1 MFDQGQQPITGHL
14 DVLDALPIMIL
25 DVDRDGLL
33 QFANKKV
40 RERLGLP
47 AELDEISLSDVLD
60 AGSAQGAM
68 SQLQALFSG
77 EGDITSTWKL
87 RGRNGS
93 LIQVDANAVTIYE
106 NGYPVRVRTYL
117 HDGSELVAAP
127 VVQAPPPAP
136 PPQPAPTLTGPTD
149 AIAALKEEQEYT
161 KALLLKSGL
170 MVYIIDTRNNV
181 VDINDEMQK
190 ATGFSRQST
199 PTLDALLTGLY
210 PDPKYRGIVQRI
222 HENMYKNQH
231 LRKTELTVATS
242 TGEVKHISWS
252 TARLKNA
259 KGAVHGFI
267 AMGIDVTE
275 KKRLEQWVKLQT
287 SCFDRVYD
295 GVVVS
300 DLSGNII
307 NWIGGTD
314 RLLGFKSED
323 MVGKSLSNIFPA
335 EYRNDI
341 EASLKDGID
350 REGKWSSEMAMSTA
364 DGRKLL
370 IRLEA
375 AVILNEKNAPIAVV
389 SVLHDLTRERQLERE
404 VNEEKEE
411 VAQLNRLLE
420 DREREVKDLKLHV
433 DEVERRVEYLGTRNR
448 DLEMESGRLSSEHGS
463 LEAGLKELSLF
474 QTQVLSTSSTALL
487 TLDPAGHV
495 MTWSRGAEELTRLTD
510 KEAFMRHHDEVLRLE
525 EFDWEGL
532 QSEATQ
538 NGRVVLPCT
547 LVRKDESRQPILLE
561 MMVQHDDNGQVSGF
575 TEVAL
580 PPPAVETPVVPQID
594 LSQELLQAQ
603 DLATVGELSI
613 GLARDLGDVYSAQHA
628 NLRRLQEYVGDL
640 KKVVELYRSGVS
652 HRDIEAFVRRVDLKR
667 VLSDLDFVFDETSE
681 GLVRVRELAR
691 DLQRLMPGSGERS
704 ELVNLNELAEGAIAL
719 VRADLQNR
727 ARIEKQFGEPCMAL
741 GNQGDLSKAL
751 INVMLAC
758 LHQFPQASVTRNEV
772 KVSTQLDGQWSTIEV
787 RHNGPALPTELRVLD
802 DLDALVKS
810 KSTVGLHLAL
820 AQRLV
825 SGVGGSLTLV
835 EGGNS
840 DLLRLSIPAH
850 HVELPSDPTDQ
861 ERTDP
866 NGNVLFL
873 DDDKNQLRSYRR
885 YFERFYNVFQA
896 DHADEALNVM
906 SVRHD
911 FAALVL
917 DVLMP
922 TADGLQLIHQIQ
934 SKYPQMKS
942 RTVVLVPPGVSRDE
956 RKKLAGSAK
965 VVLSKPV
972 ELESLASVLNLITH
986 QK

>member
-117 HDGSELVAAP
+117 HDGSELAPAPVAPPPPPPQAAP
-127 VVQAPPPAP
+127 VM
-136 PPQPAPTLTGPTD
+136 TGPTD

-170 MVYIIDTRNNV
+170 LVYIIDTRNNV

-199 PTLDALLTGLY
+199 PTLDSLLAGLY
-210 PDPKYRGIVQRI
+210 PDPKYRAIVQRI

-231 LRKTELTVATS
+231 LRKTELTVSTS
-242 TGEVKHISWS
+242 TSEVKHISWS

-341 EASLKDGID
+341 EASIKDGID
-350 REGKWSSEMAMSTA
+350 REGKWSSEMAMGTA

-375 AVILNEKNAPIAVV
+375 AVILNEKNTPIAVV

-404 VNEEKEE
+404 INEEKDE

-420 DREREVKDLKLHV
+420 DREREVKELRIHME
-433 DEVERRVEYLGTRNR
+433 EVERRVEYLGTRNR
-448 DLEMESGRLSSEHGS
+448 DLEMESSRVASENAS
-463 LEAGLKELSLF
+463 LDQGVKELSLF
-474 QTQVLSTSSTALL
+474 QSQVLSTSSAALL
-487 TLDPAGHV
+487 TLDPSGHV
-495 MTWSRGAEELTRLTD
+495 VTWSRGAEELTRLTD

-525 EFDWEGL
+525 EFDWDGI
-532 QSEATQ
+532 QSEAAQ

-547 LVRKDESRQPILLE
+547 LLRKDDSRQAIMLE
-561 MMVQHDDNGQVSGF
+561 VMVQQDENGQPSGF

-580 PPPAVETPVVPQID
+580 PPTTIAAPVVPEVD
-594 LSQELLQAQ
+594 LSGDLLQAQ

-667 VLSDLDFVFDETSE
+667 VLSDLDFVFDETTE

-691 DLQRLMPGSGERS
+691 DLQRLMPGSGDRS
-704 ELVNLNELAEGAIAL
+704 ELINLNELAEGAIAL

-727 ARIEKQFGEPCMAL
+727 ARIEKHFGEPCMAI
-741 GNQGDLSKAL
+741 GNQGELSKAL
-751 INVMLAC
+751 INVILAC
-758 LHQFPQASVTRNEV
+758 LHQFTNASVTRNEV
-772 KVSTQLDGQWSTIEV
+772 KITTQLDGQWSAIEV
-787 RHNGPALPTELRVLD
+787 RHNGPALPPELRMLD
-802 DLDALVKS
+802 DVTALVKS
-810 KSTVGLHLAL
+810 QSVVGLHLAL

-825 SGVGGSLTLV
+825 QGLGGSLTLV
-835 EGGNS
+835 EGASN
-840 DLLRLSIPAH
+840 DLLRLSLPAH
-850 HVELPSDPTDQ
+850 HVDLPSDTPDQ

-866 NGNVLFL
+866 TGNVLFV

-896 DHADEALNVM
+896 DHGDEALNVM

-911 FAALVL
+911 FAALVV

-922 TADGLQLIHQIQ
+922 SSDGLHLIYQILER
-934 SKYPQMKS
+934 YPQMKN
-942 RTVVLVPPGVSRDE
+942 RMVVLVPPGVSRDE
-956 RKKLAGSAK
+956 RKRLASQVKL
-965 VVLSKPV
+965 VLNKPI
-972 ELESLASVLNLITH
+972 ELDSLASVLNMVTH